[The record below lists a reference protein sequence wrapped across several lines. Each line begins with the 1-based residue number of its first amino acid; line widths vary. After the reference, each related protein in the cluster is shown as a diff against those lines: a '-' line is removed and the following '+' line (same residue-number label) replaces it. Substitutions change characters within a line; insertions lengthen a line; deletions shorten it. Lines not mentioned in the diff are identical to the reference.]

1 MDQIDPEWCED
12 DTCAEFNDDWR
23 ERDDYI
29 PVEEKECDCSCI
41 PKVPFCRGP
50 MFNPPD
56 GGALPDEMNMG
67 RCWRKLK
74 NNLTNHYQQNVFV
87 FRAWFSKFWRQND

>member
-50 MFNPPD
+50 GFNPPD

-67 RCWRKLK
+67 RCWDCLGG
-74 NNLTNHYQQNVFV
+74 
-87 FRAWFSKFWRQND
+87 AWECCKEGC